1 MGYGDDPLPFDYH
14 IPGMFD
20 VGPAG
25 PKGPTIGGPW
35 KKGENKFSPW
45 INDFNWKARIACEG
59 KRADHF
65 TRHFNVD
72 LYRTTGA
79 IDWIPNGQTPRSRP
93 GSRAS
98 ARPESPAVNTLL
110 PQYIEDNRVRR
121 SLSQAMRRAKAIEA
135 GARVSPYPTVQVSN
149 VPDGIQATKRDIILG
164 AAQPLLESND
174 DLVALDQFLK
184 SRVTG
189 WNTQQRVPQPK
200 KRMMRP
206 KSQAGAARPK
216 AQAGQ
221 PPPLDMYSTEV
232 GPPGVLSTYTFD
244 AAKREEKLMRDKAKV
259 PAVGPPM
266 INTMARP
273 QTVPVGMS
281 RRSKS
286 RSEALRQTVYNH
298 FEL

>member
-1 MGYGDDPLPFDYH
+1 M
-14 IPGMFD
+14 
-20 VGPAG
+20 
-25 PKGPTIGGPW
+25 
-35 KKGENKFSPW
+35 
-45 INDFNWKARIACEG
+45 
-59 KRADHF
+59 
-65 TRHFNVD
+65 
-72 LYRTTGA
+72 
-79 IDWIPNGQTPRSRP
+79 
-93 GSRAS
+93 
-98 ARPESPAVNTLL
+98 
-110 PQYIEDNRVRR
+110 
-121 SLSQAMRRAKAIEA
+121 
-135 GARVSPYPTVQVSN
+135 
-149 VPDGIQATKRDIILG
+149 PDGIQATKRDIILGAVSTLTPPFARRCDGRPPLKLAPYPAG

-189 WNTQQRVPQPK
+189 WDTQQRVPQPR

-206 KSQAGAARPK
+206 KSQAGAARQK